1 MKRNAQRS
9 LRARPRAQTRRK
21 WRRRFL
27 GTAPEM
33 ERELAPSR
41 CDVVVR
47 FLGTLKSAIIVIHWR
62 RYGSFALFRCQ
73 HLDLGDDFI
82 RWQHPI
88 HWN

>member
-21 WRRRFL
+21 WRIRL
-27 GTAPEM
+27 LSTALEM
-33 ERELAPSR
+33 EGELEQSR
-41 CDVVVR
+41 CDAVAR
-47 FLGTLKSAIIVIHWR
+47 SFRALKSAIIVIHWR

-82 RWQHPI
+82 RR
-88 HWN
+88 